1 MMGKA
6 RPCVGLPLPIEP
18 HLLSGFPSQC
28 PVRGKERRLLCSPL
42 PPPLPAAQPSSPKM
56 ASSGEGQE
64 QPLSPHGGCS
74 SQPSFMSWVAAGEDR
89 CSVSSLPPVW
99 HSYCGVVRQPGGSL
113 EEVLLGVEAA
123 ETSAYAELRA
133 EVCRS
138 DYFAH
143 SLTNVCKQEK
153 KLGKRLWNS
162 SITLV
167 HMPETQEA

>member
-1 MMGKA
+1 MQ
-6 RPCVGLPLPIEP
+6 RV
-18 HLLSGFPSQC
+18 
-28 PVRGKERRLLCSPL
+28 
-42 PPPLPAAQPSSPKM
+42 
-56 ASSGEGQE
+56 
-64 QPLSPHGGCS
+64 LSPTS
-74 SQPSFMSWVAAGEDR
+74 LALILWRGETAK
-89 CSVSSLPPVW
+89 
-99 HSYCGVVRQPGGSL
+99 GGSL

-162 SITLV
+162 SIILV